1 MAYGKS
7 LRGGLLLWGPPGCG
21 KTHIARAIAGELD
34 ATFIS
39 VGIHEVLDMWVGSS
53 ERNLH
58 GWFELARR
66 ERPSVLFFDELDAL
80 GHSRTREVTGA
91 VRNVVATLLT
101 ELDGLGAD
109 NESVFTLAATNQP
122 WDVDPALRRPGRFDR
137 TVAVMPPDE
146 SARAAILAVHLRN
159 RPVGEVDL
167 ARLAKATHG
176 FSGADLRLVCEAA
189 VELAF
194 AEASAS
200 GRLVPVSQSHLLRA
214 VAETKPS
221 VGSWLDHARNYVN
234 YANDDG
240 TYDELAD
247 YLKTRQIP
255 TLSTADAHARS
266 AVLRSRAQA
275 LRSTGRIKDAL
286 DVLRDAVAAAPED
299 PANFCEIGLC
309 QLDAENWSEAR
320 RAASS
325 ALRLQPHSQLALRI
339 VALSGC
345 HIPGGSREALDAAK
359 LAVELGPSA
368 PANVNAL
375 ACVYLE
381 MRTLNAARA
390 QAERALQLAPSLSYV
405 HATVGSIAL
414 AQGRLTTAEH
424 HFRVLLHDDPNSW
437 TAENN
442 LGVVALRRGRS
453 VHASRATSSLPFA
466 LARSSCPSRTCS

>member
-1 MAYGKS
+1 MVEALERVLALDPSATAVRSHLARTFFDGGEAARAWPHCLHLVATAPDDREVIELAADVAEALGKHSEAESYRRLLALLSRPAASAVQRSDDAFGEDVDIFIRDVMREHDEQHITLADIGGMDDVKRRIESSFLGPLRNPDLRLAYGKS

-80 GHSRTREVTGA
+80 GHSRTRQVTGA

-109 NESVFTLAATNQP
+109 NESIFTLAATNQP

-159 RPVGEVDL
+159 RPVGQLDL
-167 ARLAKATHG
+167 TRLAKASHG

-189 VELAF
+189 VEFAF
-194 AEASAS
+194 GEASAS
-200 GRLVPVSQSHLLRA
+200 GQLVPVSQSHLLRA

-221 VGSWLDHARNYVN
+221 VGAWLDHARNYVN

-247 YLKTRQIP
+247 YLKR
-255 TLSTADAHARS
+255 D
-266 AVLRSRAQA
+266 RSR
-275 LRSTGRIKDAL
+275 R
-286 DVLRDAVAAAPED
+286 
-299 PANFCEIGLC
+299 
-309 QLDAENWSEAR
+309 
-320 RAASS
+320 
-325 ALRLQPHSQLALRI
+325 
-339 VALSGC
+339 
-345 HIPGGSREALDAAK
+345 
-359 LAVELGPSA
+359 
-368 PANVNAL
+368 
-375 ACVYLE
+375 
-381 MRTLNAARA
+381 
-390 QAERALQLAPSLSYV
+390 
-405 HATVGSIAL
+405 
-414 AQGRLTTAEH
+414 
-424 HFRVLLHDDPNSW
+424 
-437 TAENN
+437 
-442 LGVVALRRGRS
+442 
-453 VHASRATSSLPFA
+453 
-466 LARSSCPSRTCS
+466 